1 MKIDEFEFQ
10 DKYGNE
16 INPTK
21 NQLVIYIK
29 SLHKQIKDL
38 INLQKQFSGIC
49 TYYKYKVKIKYHSDY
64 YCFTDFEGDAIFE
77 KDNSSE
83 QKTLSGFELLK
94 MFSEHLIDNDLCDFT
109 TNGETYH
116 FGMFTP
122 TNGSTRDF
130 DYTIL
135 KERHGK

>member
-49 TYYKYKVKIKYHSDY
+49 TYYKYKVKIRYHSDY
-64 YCFTDFEGDAIFE
+64 YCFTDFEGDGVFE
-77 KDNSSE
+77 NDNSVKL
-83 QKTLSGFELLK
+83 KTLCGVELLK
-94 MFSEHLIDNDLCDFT
+94 IFSEHLIDNELCDFT
-109 TNGETYH
+109 TDGKTYH

-135 KERHGK
+135 EERYGK